1 MTESI
6 DIAAREPGNVL
17 GALDELLRR
26 PDAGFARARAG
37 TPVRAWALRVFAG
50 ALGCCVLYGA
60 GSGFF
65 AGGWQIGL
73 AAVKAPLIVAG
84 SALLCVPSLYVFGLL
99 AGAPLT
105 RARFAVTL
113 TGFVGMLALVMAGL
127 LPIEWLFSVSTQS
140 LAFVVWLHLALWTIA
155 IIFGARFLRAAMPE
169 VPTGALMLWLA
180 LFCLVSFQVTT
191 FMRPTLWREP
201 HAPVVAPGKL
211 FFLDHFKQAL
221 R

>member
-1 MTESI
+1 MNDSI
-6 DIAAREPGNVL
+6 DLAPREPRSVL
-17 GALDELLRR
+17 GTLDELLRQPR
-26 PDAGFARARAG
+26 AGFARARAG
-37 TPVRAWALRVFAG
+37 MPVRAWTLRALAG
-50 ALGCCVLYGA
+50 ALGCWSLYGA

-65 AGGWQIGL
+65 SGGWQIGL

-105 RARFAVTL
+105 RGRFAVTL

-140 LAFVVWLHLALWTIA
+140 LAFIVWLHLALWTIA
-155 IIFGARFLRAAMPE
+155 MIFGTRFLRAAMPE
-169 VPTGALMLWLA
+169 VPTGALMLWIA

-191 FMRPTLWREP
+191 FMRPILWREP
-201 HAPVVAPGKL
+201 NAAILAAGKL

>member
-1 MTESI
+1 MAESI

-17 GALDELLRR
+17 GTLDELLRQ
-26 PDAGFARARAG
+26 PEAGFARARAG
-37 TPVRAWALRVFAG
+37 APVGPWSLRVVAG
-50 ALGCCVLYGA
+50 ALGCWSLYGA

-65 AGGWQIGL
+65 AGGWQIAV
-73 AAVKAPLIVAG
+73 AALKAPLIVAG
-84 SALLCVPSLYVFGLL
+84 SALLCLPSLYVFGLL

-113 TGFVGMLALVMAGL
+113 TGFVGMPALVMAGL

-155 IIFGARFLRAAMPE
+155 MVFGTRFLRAVMPE
-169 VPTGALMLWLA
+169 VPAGALMLWVV

-201 HAPVVAPGKL
+201 NEAVLAQGKL